1 MGQLRHF
8 LKATNR
14 MQTADVIRIPL
25 VKLPHYLGVVRIW
38 ESLYALPFCYI
49 GMMLASVDSGGSGWP
64 GWSNFIWITVALTGV
79 RTLGMSANR
88 IVHRKEDAAN
98 PRTRGR
104 HIPQGLV
111 RPAEVIGLAV
121 TGTGVFFYAASQLN
135 NLTLLLA
142 PVTALYVVFYSF
154 TKYITWACHFF
165 LGFAL
170 AISPSAAWIAVTG
183 QLDPEPM
190 LLTFAVA
197 MWAGGFDVIYGCA
210 DYGFDRQ
217 YGTNS
222 LAKRFG
228 IGAAL
233 WTARTMHLLAAAALL
248 TVGLWMELG
257 VYYIVG
263 WAIAVILLAL
273 ENSLIKADDLSKLRS
288 PLFQYNSVI
297 SVSLLLFTILAVAQ

>member
-1 MGQLRHF
+1 
-8 LKATNR
+8 
-14 MQTADVIRIPL
+14 MQAADAIRAPL
-25 VKLPHYLGVVRIW
+25 VRLPRYLGVVRIW

-49 GMMLASVDSGGSGWP
+49 GMMLASVDSGGNGWP
-64 GWSNFIWITVALTGV
+64 GWSDFIWITVALTGV

-111 RPAEVIGLAV
+111 RPAEIIGLAV
-121 TGTGVFFYAASQLN
+121 VGTGVFFYAASQLN
-135 NLTLLLA
+135 TLTLILA
-142 PVTALYVVFYSF
+142 PVAALYVVFYSF
-154 TKYITWACHFF
+154 TKYVTWACHFF

-183 QLDPEPM
+183 RLDPEPM

-197 MWAGGFDVIYGCA
+197 MWAGGFDAIYGCA
-210 DYGFDRQ
+210 DYDFDRQ

-228 IGAAL
+228 IGATL

-248 TVGLWMELG
+248 ALGIWMNLG
-257 VYYIVG
+257 VYYFIG
-263 WAIAVILLAL
+263 WAIAVVLLAL
-273 ENSLIKADDLSKLRS
+273 ENSLVKADDLSGLRS

-297 SVSLLLFTILAVAQ
+297 SVSLFVFTILAVTL